1 MKLLDGIGGGVTA
14 LPAALAMWGGKEEN
28 TVIVYCHMDD
38 ETFDDNKFIIRAFL
52 HAFGR
57 DTNQGE
63 VLAEFGSAAFFI
75 NEYDPKI

>member
-1 MKLLDGIGGGVTA
+1 
-14 LPAALAMWGGKEEN
+14 
-28 TVIVYCHMDD
+28 MDD

-75 NEYDPKI
+75 GSSRKKVGERLGNMSK